1 MDVKDPRAAEILIEA
16 HGKTYLTIQSVAMRL
31 ATLAF
36 EDSVPGVGVSDG
48 RETERQTLINAL
60 LEEAK
65 NQGAENPRAAVALA
79 LLCVSEVEDIGPKH
93 EWNLDDTC
101 QTQGDTTPRLSAKC
115 ELFFGARGTNPGGGF
130 HGKL

>member
-1 MDVKDPRAAEILIEA
+1 MDLKDPRAAEILIQA

-48 RETERQTLINAL
+48 RETERQAL
-60 LEEAK
+60 LQALEAEAEK
-65 NQGAENPRAAVALA
+65 QGAVNPRGAVAIMFQIVA
-79 LLCVSEVEDIGPKH
+79 EVEDIGPKD

-101 QTQGDTTPRLSAKC
+101 ETQGMKTPRLSAKC
-115 ELFFGARGTNPGGGF
+115 ELGIGVRASNERNGADRV
-130 HGKL
+130 